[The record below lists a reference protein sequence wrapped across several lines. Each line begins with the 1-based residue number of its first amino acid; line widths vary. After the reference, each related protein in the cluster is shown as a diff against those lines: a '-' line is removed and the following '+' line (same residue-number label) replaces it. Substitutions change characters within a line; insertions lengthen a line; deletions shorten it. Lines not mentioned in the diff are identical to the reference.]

1 MNPRRIRGQHVQRCS
16 SLALIF
22 VLVVLQLFAALP
34 AAAQQLVDEN
44 GNPVY
49 YDPYGNPLY
58 GYDGTRV
65 YYHDWDAESC
75 PRRVVLAFN
84 GERYTASPYAGY
96 ANRGADAYLGKVFYT
111 FNNLPSLD
119 RKWVA
124 SGNFYL
130 YGWECRLTTYVNPS
144 GALMPP
150 HSRLEYTESPV
161 SVACSGGS
169 GGGGVGDL
177 GVVVDIA
184 YDPYASGD
192 GDCGGGG
199 DPGGGGGSGTPYNPG
214 DYTGGQTVDWGS
226 GTGNGGS
233 SACGAAAVVE
243 YVCIDTWHEGIGWVE
258 WGCGYVTT
266 C

>member
-1 MNPRRIRGQHVQRCS
+1 MNSRHIRIPYGRSASHF
-16 SLALIF
+16 ALL
-22 VLVVLQLFAALP
+22 LVVVALQLFAAAS
-34 AAAQQLVDEN
+34 AAAQQVVDQN
-44 GNPVY
+44 GDPVY
-49 YDPYGNPLY
+49 YDQYGNPLY
-58 GYDGTRV
+58 GYDGERV
-65 YYHDWDAESC
+65 YYYDWDAESC
-75 PRRVVLAFN
+75 PRRVVLAFT
-84 GERYTASPYAGY
+84 GEKYTASPYAGY
-96 ANRGADAYLGKVFYT
+96 AIRGADAYLGKVFYT
-111 FNNLPSLD
+111 FSNLPSLD

-150 HSRLEYTESPV
+150 RSRLEYTESPA
-161 SVACSGGS
+161 SIACSGGS
-169 GGGGVGDL
+169 GRGIGDL

-199 DPGGGGGSGTPYNPG
+199 DPGGGGSGTPYNPG

-233 SACGAAAVVE
+233 SVCGAAAVVE
-243 YVCIDTWHEGIGWVE
+243 YVCIDIWYEGIGWVE